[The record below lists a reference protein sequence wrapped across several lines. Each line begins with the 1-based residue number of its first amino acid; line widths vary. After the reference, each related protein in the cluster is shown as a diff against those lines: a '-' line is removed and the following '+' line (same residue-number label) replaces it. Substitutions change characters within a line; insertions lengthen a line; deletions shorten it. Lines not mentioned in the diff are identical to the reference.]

1 MHQLSSCNQDQSHE
15 HWLKVGISQLSQPLP
30 VANQINCFK
39 VYFSAENTSLSK
51 QFLKKLSPLNQE
63 KLAQFKQV
71 SDQNRFLVSRL
82 LLEFWLKKFD
92 SSPVDLR
99 LNPSGKPFLPGNS
112 CEFNLSHSGDMVL
125 FSETADSPI
134 GVDVEKIQLIDDYE
148 AFRGIFHPL
157 ESSQFKSIAQ
167 EKNSSK
173 LIQTWVQKE
182 AILKALGL
190 GMQMEMSSIQIN
202 EDHRAVT
209 LPNEFSSEWSL
220 FNLKPCENH
229 LAAIASP
236 RMGME
241 LNTYSLEISE
251 FL

>member
-1 MHQLSSCNQDQSHE
+1 MHQLSSYHQDQDHE
-15 HWLKVGISQLSQPLP
+15 HWLKVGISQLSELLP
-30 VANQINCFK
+30 VANHINCFK
-39 VYFSAENTSLSK
+39 VHFSAENTTLLK
-51 QFLKKLSPLNQE
+51 QHLKKLSLLNQQ
-63 KLAQFKQV
+63 KLLQFKQV

-99 LNPSGKPFLPGNS
+99 FNSSGKPFLPGNS
-112 CEFNLSHSGDMVL
+112 YEFNLSHSGDMVL
-125 FSETADSPI
+125 FSETADTPI
-134 GVDVEKIQLIDDYE
+134 GVDVEKIQFIDDYE
-148 AFRGIFHPL
+148 AFRGVFHPL
-157 ESSQFKSIAQ
+157 ESKQFKSIAQ

-190 GMQMEMSSIQIN
+190 GLQMEMSSIQID
-202 EDHRAVT
+202 EKCRVVT
-209 LPNEFSSEWSL
+209 LPAEFSREWSL

-229 LAAIASP
+229 IAAIASP